1 MRTPLVAANWKMN
14 GSRQFNQAL
23 LAGVVAGARQCA
35 DVELAICPP
44 HVYIE
49 QARAALAS
57 TDIGLGAQNLSEHDD
72 GAFTGE
78 VSARMLSDMECRYV
92 LVGHSERRTLFGET
106 DEMVS
111 AKFRQSQMYALQP
124 VLCVGETLEDRD
136 AGRTEEVIAAQLDA
150 VLGVAGVF
158 TLTAAVIAYEPVWA
172 IGTGHSASPEQAQA
186 VHAFIRERVARQD
199 GTIARRLRIIYG
211 GSVKPDSAAEL
222 FAMEDIDGGLIG
234 GASLKADDFLAIAR
248 AASATRT

>member
-14 GSRQFNQAL
+14 GSRQFNEAL
-23 LAGVVAGARQCA
+23 LTQIVAGARQCA
-35 DVELAICPP
+35 DVDLAICPP
-44 HVYIE
+44 HVYLD
-49 QARAALAS
+49 QARVALAN
-57 TDIGLGAQNLSEHDD
+57 TEIGLGAQNLSQYDD

-78 VSARMLSDMECRYV
+78 VSARMLADIECRYS
-92 LVGHSERRTLFGET
+92 LVGHSERRTLFGEDDGT
-106 DEMVS
+106 VS

-124 VLCVGETLEDRD
+124 ILCVGETLEERD
-136 AGRTEEVIAAQLDA
+136 AGRTEEVIAGQLDA

-158 TLTAAVIAYEPVWA
+158 TLTAAVVAYEPVWA

-211 GSVKPDSAAEL
+211 GSVKADNAAEL

-234 GASLKADDFLAIAR
+234 GASLKAEDFLAIAR
-248 AASATRT
+248 AASTTRT

>member
-1 MRTPLVAANWKMN
+1 MRTPLVIANWKMN
-14 GSRQFNQAL
+14 GSRQRNQAL
-23 LAGVVAGARQCA
+23 LGEVAAGARQCA
-35 DVELAICPP
+35 GVDLAVCPP
-44 HVYIE
+44 FVYLE
-49 QARAALAS
+49 QARAELS
-57 TDIGLGAQNLSEHDD
+57 GSEVGLGAQNLCAYDD

-78 VSARMLSDMECRYV
+78 VSARMLADVECRYA
-92 LVGHSERRTLFGET
+92 LVGHSERRTHFGEDNET
-106 DEMVS
+106 VA

-124 VLCVGETLEDRD
+124 VLCVGETLEERD
-136 AGRTEEVIAAQLDA
+136 AGRTEAVIAEQLDA

-211 GSVKPDSAAEL
+211 GSVKPDNAAAL

-234 GASLKADDFLAIAR
+234 GASLDADDFMTIAR
-248 AASATRT
+248 VASAPHA